1 MTIGSLSEFVAAA
14 TDGTVQHG
22 FVHKTG
28 RVNAAVAT
36 TPVAGR
42 MTSLWAYE
50 GAGAPHG
57 YAATPPTTAVALDK
71 TSNGAMYLVDPTSGK
86 ELHMTAFGGNLG
98 LSAGRVIVYD
108 RLSHNGGLSG
118 TATGAQTTNLPTAAL
133 TRYTSGV
140 GVEAWLEI
148 YTQIGVTGTT
158 VTASYT
164 NTVPTAGRTSPAV
177 AWGNT
182 GLREAQRLV
191 ALPYQQGDVGVRSVQ
206 SVTNAAT
213 TGTAGAF
220 GVVLVKQL
228 ASFQTNFTGA
238 GQMRNL
244 LTGGTGPVK
253 VETGACISFAF
264 VANAATVPNAMFEL
278 TIVESTI

>member
-1 MTIGSLSEFVAAA
+1 MLADLSDFVAAA
-14 TDGTVQHG
+14 TNNTDQHR

-28 RVNAAVAT
+28 RVNAATAA

-42 MTSLWAYE
+42 VTSLWAYE
-50 GAGAPHG
+50 GSGAPHG

-71 TSNGAMYLVDPTSGK
+71 TSNGAMYLVDPASGK

-98 LSAGRVIVYD
+98 PSAGRVIVYD
-108 RLSHNGGLSG
+108 RLSHQGGLSG

-133 TRYTSGV
+133 TRYTDGV

-148 YTQIGVTGTT
+148 YTQIGTTATT
-158 VTASYT
+158 VSCSYT
-164 NTVPTAGRTSPAV
+164 NTVPTSGRTSPSV
-177 AWGNT
+177 AWGAT

-191 ALPYQQGDVGVRSVQ
+191 PLPYAQGDIGVRSVQ
-206 SVTNAAT
+206 YVTNAAT

-220 GVVLVKQL
+220 GVVLVREL
-228 ASFQTNFTGA
+228 ASFQTNFAGA

-244 LTGGTGPVK
+244 LTGGSGPVK

-264 VANAATVPNAMFEL
+264 VANTATVPIAMFEL